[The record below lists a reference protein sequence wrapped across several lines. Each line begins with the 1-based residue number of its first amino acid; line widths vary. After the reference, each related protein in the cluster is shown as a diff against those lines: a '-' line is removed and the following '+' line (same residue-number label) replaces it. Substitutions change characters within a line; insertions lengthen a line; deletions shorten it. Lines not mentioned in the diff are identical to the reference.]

1 MGLSDFIEQ
10 NLEEL
15 IADWTAYAAQIS
27 GHGTGLT
34 ESELRDSARDLLCAI
49 AVDMREIQSS
59 GQQEAK
65 SHNEGARECGFD
77 QIARQHADDRLANG
91 FDSMMSSRNSGR
103 CGPVFYVAGSAPRG
117 AASFQEMIRFN
128 EAIDQALAGSVR
140 QYAQQTERTRDLFAG
155 VLAHD
160 LRSPLGAIID
170 SSEVLLRDNSLSSRG
185 ARSVANVRGSA
196 ARMKRMIDDLLVFTR
211 TRLGNTLPIE
221 LAPQDMG
228 RICRDAAEEV
238 RAAYGHSH

>member
-10 NLEEL
+10 KLEEL

-34 ESELRDSARDLLCAI
+34 ESELRNSARDLLCAI
-49 AVDMREIQSS
+49 AVDMREVQSS

-65 SHNEGARECGFD
+65 SHNEDARECGFD

-91 FDSMMSSRNSGR
+91 FDIND
-103 CGPVFYVAGSAPRG
+103 VVAEFRALRASVLRRWERTAPRG

-155 VLAHD
+155 VQSIRR
-160 LRSPLGAIID
+160 RSSFATILYPRV
-170 SSEVLLRDNSLSSRG
+170 ERG
-185 ARSVANVRGSA
+185 RW
-196 ARMKRMIDDLLVFTR
+196 
-211 TRLGNTLPIE
+211 
-221 LAPQDMG
+221 
-228 RICRDAAEEV
+228 RICEAAPHV
-238 RAAYGHSH
+238 